1 MKRHTKTWK
10 QNSLAEIKKLA
21 KEYKTIAIADIKGFP
36 ADLFQKIRKK
46 LTGKAIVKVTKT
58 RIIQKMLEETQYKEE
73 KELQGFA
80 QNMCAV
86 IFTNLDP
93 FELYSLVKKNK
104 GKTSARA
111 GQIAPLDILVPAGDT
126 GLPPGPAL
134 TDLKNAGLKVKLQG
148 PTIQISEDKIVA
160 KKGEVISQPVASVL
174 SKLNIKPIKVGL
186 NITAVMENKT
196 LYLAQVLDVD
206 EEQVFNNFRKAY
218 LDALGLA
225 MEIGYP
231 TPETVKLMVQKAFRQ
246 SKAVALQ
253 AKISTPE
260 TAEEL
265 GKQAETVAKEATEQ
279 AKENP

>member
-1 MKRHTKTWK
+1 MKRHTKAWK

-21 KEYKTIAIADIKGFP
+21 KEYKIIAIADIKGFP

-46 LTGKAIVKVTKT
+46 LTGKAVVKVTKT
-58 RIIQKMLEETQYKEE
+58 RIIQKMLEETQYKGT
-73 KELQGFA
+73 ELEGFA

-93 FELYSLVKKNK
+93 FELYGLVKKNK
-104 GKTSARA
+104 GKTSAKA
-111 GQIAPLDILVPAGDT
+111 GQMAPVDILIPAGDT

-148 PTIQISEDKIVA
+148 STIQISEDKVVA
-160 KKGEVISQPVASVL
+160 KRGEVISQPVASVL

-186 NITAVMENKT
+186 NITAVMQNKT
-196 LYLAQVLDVD
+196 LYLAQVLDID

-246 SKAVALQ
+246 SKAVALK

-265 GKQAETVAKEATEQ
+265 ASQAETVAKEATE
-279 AKENP
+279 KNE

>member
-1 MKRHTKTWK
+1 MKRHTKAWK

-21 KEYKTIAIADIKGFP
+21 QEYKTLAIADIKGFP

-46 LTGKAIVKVTKT
+46 LKGKAVVKVTKT
-58 RIIQKMLEETQYKEE
+58 RIIQKMLEETQYKES
-73 KELQGFA
+73 ELKGFA

-93 FELYSLVKKNK
+93 FELFALVKKNK
-104 GKTSARA
+104 GKTSAKA
-111 GQIAPLDILVPAGDT
+111 GQLAPEDIMIPAGDT

-148 PTIQISEDKIVA
+148 PTIQISEDKVVA

-186 NITAVMENKT
+186 NITAVMEHKT
-196 LYLAQVLDVD
+196 LYLAQALDID

-225 MEIGYP
+225 LEIGYP
-231 TPETVKLMVQKAFRQ
+231 TPETVKLMVQKAIRQ
-246 SKAVALQ
+246 SKAIALK

-260 TAEEL
+260 TVEEL
-265 GKQAETVAKEATEQ
+265 SSQAETVAKEATEKTNEQ
-279 AKENP
+279 N